1 MIKKNPNNTQV
12 PDLNERDYVPR
23 VDCSL
28 QNGTALQSDSAQSSH
43 DTTSDK
49 AVRLAIDSSNPSSI
63 TIKAPAQAI
72 HDHCSSSSSSANTS
86 NSSCAFVSS
95 PSCANV
101 SSPSCENNAAH
112 ACVSSS
118 SANGAAHACLSS
130 SSAKDASCVAGTCN
144 QASLVEII
152 KPYDHAHSS
161 VYGTNKPLTS
171 LLDSN
176 ASIDVEPLVEQL
188 IDTCPLYDEDITSN
202 TTAPAVLQ
210 SDINCLSDLINRL
223 GDNSGITASIGIAN
237 EKPESSSVYHTVQ
250 TALNARENE
259 NDILSEKRMRALEK
273 AKRFSSTKDERTSR
287 DSKNKDDN
295 NAASD
300 DTAASSSASSK
311 KRLETGMRAQYSFDL
326 NNTFPGFGIY
336 DIRKRG
342 FFLDKHAVAILDL
355 DPSFIST
362 WVSPRSVLRILGRE
376 VTHKIFAYTRTLRDT
391 NKEFINPC
399 LAHGN
404 NVCPYTEDNPEYS
417 TSGGVDD
424 LTVEDLAGGP
434 AAKPIIDDPNEL
446 LCAIGCPVHEIR
458 QINAQAESIATSLV
472 DAISEPVETSDS
484 AKNSNTQSNANIFD
498 TLFHNGPY
506 ENMPSI
512 EHKSSENHYVYGTS
526 FVTGHHAKI
535 NYTSNDALPVNFDS
549 VASNMQYSAL
559 TSKNLNSKQ
568 TNNKPKSNL
577 GFRFGLFGV
586 TPRPSKAQD
595 PTAIMPE
602 TKCTEVAKSHLE
614 LTHSNGNLYR
624 RYDSVYLPGEH
635 SRDRASF
642 AIFLTHGKDAGS
654 KIYIKL
660 NALFEG
666 ECLSHITMTFTRVAS
681 YLFAMLPHVAA
692 ESASFDWLTSTG
704 EFVFGSNYYS
714 MLGYKPDDPR
724 AKAIRYNW
732 HSTVVHP
739 DDKEVLKEQS
749 RLILSESHGDNFEFL
764 YRSRCRNGSYIWTK
778 SIGTVIARNEQKL
791 ATRILGIN
799 ININRVIE
807 GYENLQSKVFTDI
820 LTGLKNRTYL
830 TTHLPEIIA
839 NTRGQL
845 SVIFTDVTAL
855 KAYND
860 YLGHT
865 VGDRLLCSAAIL
877 INSVIDI
884 PSELIRISGDEIVC
898 LLPDCNEEQA
908 ASVVNKLDA
917 AVKEYNINA
926 PVRMPVF
933 FSCGANTTDLSEFT
947 NKELSKSDLHS
958 AMEKI
963 HLAIQEADKIMQVNK
978 KAAHEEHY
986 NLVKAYIEQSLKQK
1000 VEFNDKRLFA

>member
-12 PDLNERDYVPR
+12 PDLNERDDVPR

-28 QNGTALQSDSAQSSH
+28 QNGTALQSDNAQSSH

-49 AVRLAIDSSNPSSI
+49 AVRLAIDSQNPSSI

-72 HDHCSSSSSSANTS
+72 QYHC
-86 NSSCAFVSS
+86 CA
-95 PSCANV
+95 
-101 SSPSCENNAAH
+101 
-112 ACVSSS
+112 
-118 SANGAAHACLSS
+118 SS
-130 SSAKDASCVAGTCN
+130 SSAKDASCVATTCD
-144 QASLVEII
+144 QASLVEVI
-152 KPYDHAHSS
+152 KPYDYAHSS

-171 LLDSN
+171 LLDSK
-176 ASIDVEPLVEQL
+176 ASIDVEPIVEQL

-210 SDINCLSDLINRL
+210 SDINCLSDLINGL

-237 EKPESSSVYHTVQ
+237 ENPDSSSVYHTVQ

-259 NDILSEKRMRALEK
+259 NGILSEKRKRALEK
-273 AKRFSSTKDERTSR
+273 AKRFSSTKDKRTSR
-287 DSKNKDDN
+287 DSKNKDKDN

-300 DTAASSSASSK
+300 DNAASSSTSSK
-311 KRLETGMRAQYSFDL
+311 KRLETGMRAQYSFDR
-326 NNTFPGFGIY
+326 NITFPGFGIY

-446 LCAIGCPVHEIR
+446 LHAIGCPVHEIR
-458 QINAQAESIATSLV
+458 QIKARSESIATSLI
-472 DAISEPVETSDS
+472 DAISEPVDTSDS

-512 EHKSSENHYVYGTS
+512 EHKSTENNSVYGTN

-642 AIFLTHGKDAGS
+642 AVFLTHGKDAGS

-704 EFVFGSNYYS
+704 ECVFGSNYYS

-732 HSTVVHP
+732 HRTVVHP
-739 DDKEVLKEQS
+739 DDKEVLKKQS
-749 RLILSESHGDNFEFL
+749 RLVLSEAHGDNFEFL

-799 ININRVIE
+799 IDINRVIE

-877 INSVIDI
+877 INSVIDM

-908 ASVVNKLDA
+908 ASLVNKLDA

-978 KAAHEEHY
+978 KAAHDEHY
-986 NLVKAYIEQSLKQK
+986 NLVKAYIEQALKQK

>member
-1 MIKKNPNNTQV
+1 MIKKNQNNTQV
-12 PDLNERDYVPR
+12 PDLNERDDVPR

-72 HDHCSSSSSSANTS
+72 HDHCYASSSSANTS

-95 PSCANV
+95 PSCANA
-101 SSPSCENNAAH
+101 SSSSCENNAAH

-118 SANGAAHACLSS
+118 SANDAAHACLSS
-130 SSAKDASCVAGTCN
+130 SSAKDASCVATTCN
-144 QASLVEII
+144 QASLVENI

-210 SDINCLSDLINRL
+210 SDINCLRDLINGL
-223 GDNSGITASIGIAN
+223 DDNSGITASIGIAN

-273 AKRFSSTKDERTSR
+273 AKRFSSTKDKRTSR

-446 LCAIGCPVHEIR
+446 LRAIGCPVHEIR

-559 TSKNLNSKQ
+559 ASKNLNCKQ

-704 EFVFGSNYYS
+704 ECVFGSNYYS
-714 MLGYKPDDPR
+714 MLGYKPDEPR

-1000 VEFNDKRLFA
+1000 IEFNDKRLFA

>member
-12 PDLNERDYVPR
+12 PDLNERDDVPR

-28 QNGTALQSDSAQSSH
+28 QNGTALQSDNAQSSH

-49 AVRLAIDSSNPSSI
+49 AVRLAIDSKNPSSI

-72 HDHCSSSSSSANTS
+72 QDHCCA
-86 NSSCAFVSS
+86 SSC
-95 PSCANV
+95 
-101 SSPSCENNAAH
+101 
-112 ACVSSS
+112 
-118 SANGAAHACLSS
+118 
-130 SSAKDASCVAGTCN
+130 SAKDASCVATTCD
-144 QASLVEII
+144 QASLVEVI
-152 KPYDHAHSS
+152 KPYDYAHSS

-171 LLDSN
+171 LLDSK
-176 ASIDVEPLVEQL
+176 ASIDVEPIVEQL

-210 SDINCLSDLINRL
+210 SDINCLSDLINGL

-237 EKPESSSVYHTVQ
+237 ENPDSSSVYHTVQ

-259 NDILSEKRMRALEK
+259 NGILSEKRKRALEK
-273 AKRFSSTKDERTSR
+273 AKRFSSTKDKRTSR
-287 DSKNKDDN
+287 DSKNKDKDN

-300 DTAASSSASSK
+300 DNAASSSTSSK
-311 KRLETGMRAQYSFDL
+311 KRLETGMRAQYSFDR
-326 NNTFPGFGIY
+326 NITFPGFGIY

-446 LCAIGCPVHEIR
+446 LHAIGCPVHEIR
-458 QINAQAESIATSLV
+458 QIKARSESIATSLI
-472 DAISEPVETSDS
+472 DAISEPVDTSDS

-512 EHKSSENHYVYGTS
+512 EHKSTENHSVYGTN

-568 TNNKPKSNL
+568 TNNNKPKSNL

-642 AIFLTHGKDAGS
+642 AVFLTHGKDAGS

-704 EFVFGSNYYS
+704 ECVFGSNYYS

-732 HSTVVHP
+732 HRTVVHP
-739 DDKEVLKEQS
+739 DDKEVLKKQS
-749 RLILSESHGDNFEFL
+749 RLVLSEAHRDNFEFL

-799 ININRVIE
+799 IDINRVIE

-877 INSVIDI
+877 INSVIDM

-908 ASVVNKLDA
+908 ASLVNKLDA

-978 KAAHEEHY
+978 KAAHDEHY
-986 NLVKAYIEQSLKQK
+986 NLVKAYIEQALKQK

>member
-12 PDLNERDYVPR
+12 PDLNERDDVPR

-28 QNGTALQSDSAQSSH
+28 QNGTALQCDNAQSSH

-49 AVRLAIDSSNPSSI
+49 AVRLAIDSQNPSSI

-72 HDHCSSSSSSANTS
+72 QDHCCA
-86 NSSCAFVSS
+86 SSC
-95 PSCANV
+95 
-101 SSPSCENNAAH
+101 
-112 ACVSSS
+112 
-118 SANGAAHACLSS
+118 
-130 SSAKDASCVAGTCN
+130 SAKDASCVATTCD
-144 QASLVEII
+144 QASLVEVI
-152 KPYDHAHSS
+152 KPYDYAHSS

-171 LLDSN
+171 LLDSK
-176 ASIDVEPLVEQL
+176 ASIDVEPIVEQL

-210 SDINCLSDLINRL
+210 SDINCLSDLINGL

-237 EKPESSSVYHTVQ
+237 ENPDSSSVYHTVQ

-259 NDILSEKRMRALEK
+259 NGILSEKRKRALEK
-273 AKRFSSTKDERTSR
+273 AKRFSSTKDKRTSR
-287 DSKNKDDN
+287 DSKNKDKDN
-295 NAASD
+295 NAVSD
-300 DTAASSSASSK
+300 DNAASSSTSSK
-311 KRLETGMRAQYSFDL
+311 KRLETGMRAQYSFDR
-326 NNTFPGFGIY
+326 NITFPGFGIY

-446 LCAIGCPVHEIR
+446 LHAIGCPVHEIR
-458 QINAQAESIATSLV
+458 QIKARSESIATSLI
-472 DAISEPVETSDS
+472 DAISEPADTSDS

-512 EHKSSENHYVYGTS
+512 EHKSTENNSVYGTN

-568 TNNKPKSNL
+568 TNNNKPKSNL

-642 AIFLTHGKDAGS
+642 AVFLTHGKDAGS

-666 ECLSHITMTFTRVAS
+666 DCLSHIAMTFTRVAS

-704 EFVFGSNYYS
+704 ECVFGSNYYS

-732 HSTVVHP
+732 HRTVVHP
-739 DDKEVLKEQS
+739 DDKEVLKKQS
-749 RLILSESHGDNFEFL
+749 RLVLSEAHGDNFEFL

-799 ININRVIE
+799 IDINRVIE

-877 INSVIDI
+877 INSVIDM

-908 ASVVNKLDA
+908 ASLVNKLDA

-978 KAAHEEHY
+978 KAAHDEHY

>member
-1 MIKKNPNNTQV
+1 MIKKNQNNTQV
-12 PDLNERDYVPR
+12 PDLNERDDVPR

-72 HDHCSSSSSSANTS
+72 HDHCYASSSSANTS

-95 PSCANV
+95 PSCANA
-101 SSPSCENNAAH
+101 SSSSCENNAAH

-118 SANGAAHACLSS
+118 SANDATHACLSS
-130 SSAKDASCVAGTCN
+130 SSTKDASCVATTCN
-144 QASLVEII
+144 QASLVENI

-210 SDINCLSDLINRL
+210 SDINCLSDLINGL
-223 GDNSGITASIGIAN
+223 DDNSGITASIGIAN

-273 AKRFSSTKDERTSR
+273 AKRFSSTKDKRTSR

-446 LCAIGCPVHEIR
+446 LRAIGCPVHEIR

-498 TLFHNGPY
+498 TLFHNGSY

-559 TSKNLNSKQ
+559 TSKNLNCKQ

-704 EFVFGSNYYS
+704 ECVFGSNYYS
-714 MLGYKPDDPR
+714 MLGYKPDEPR

>member
-1 MIKKNPNNTQV
+1 MIKKNQNNTQV
-12 PDLNERDYVPR
+12 PDLNERDDVPR

-49 AVRLAIDSSNPSSI
+49 AVRLAIDSQNPSSI

-72 HDHCSSSSSSANTS
+72 HDHCYASSSSANTS

-95 PSCANV
+95 PSCANA
-101 SSPSCENNAAH
+101 SSSSCENNAAH

-118 SANGAAHACLSS
+118 SANDAAHACLSS
-130 SSAKDASCVAGTCN
+130 SSAKDASCVATTCN
-144 QASLVEII
+144 QASLVENI

-210 SDINCLSDLINRL
+210 SDINCLRDLINGL
-223 GDNSGITASIGIAN
+223 DDNSGITASIGIAN

-273 AKRFSSTKDERTSR
+273 AKRFSSTKDKRTSR

-446 LCAIGCPVHEIR
+446 LRAIGCPVHEIR

-559 TSKNLNSKQ
+559 ASKNLNCKQ

-704 EFVFGSNYYS
+704 ECVFGSNYYS
-714 MLGYKPDDPR
+714 MLGYKPDEPR

-1000 VEFNDKRLFA
+1000 IEFNDKRLFA

>member
-12 PDLNERDYVPR
+12 PDLNERDDVPR

-28 QNGTALQSDSAQSSH
+28 QNGTALQSDNAQSSH

-49 AVRLAIDSSNPSSI
+49 AVRLAIDSQNPSSI
-63 TIKAPAQAI
+63 TIKAPAQDI
-72 HDHCSSSSSSANTS
+72 QDHCCA
-86 NSSCAFVSS
+86 SSC
-95 PSCANV
+95 
-101 SSPSCENNAAH
+101 
-112 ACVSSS
+112 
-118 SANGAAHACLSS
+118 
-130 SSAKDASCVAGTCN
+130 SAKDASCVATTCD
-144 QASLVEII
+144 QASLVEVI
-152 KPYDHAHSS
+152 KPYDYAHSS

-171 LLDSN
+171 LLDSK
-176 ASIDVEPLVEQL
+176 ASIDVEPIVEQL

-202 TTAPAVLQ
+202 TTATAVLQ
-210 SDINCLSDLINRL
+210 SDINCLSDLINGL

-237 EKPESSSVYHTVQ
+237 ENPDSSSVYHTVQ

-259 NDILSEKRMRALEK
+259 NGILSEKRKRALEK
-273 AKRFSSTKDERTSR
+273 AKRFSSTKDKRTSR
-287 DSKNKDDN
+287 DSKNKDKDN

-300 DTAASSSASSK
+300 DNAASSSTSSK
-311 KRLETGMRAQYSFDL
+311 KRLETGMRAQYSFDR
-326 NNTFPGFGIY
+326 NITFPGFGIY

-446 LCAIGCPVHEIR
+446 LHAIGCPVHEIR
-458 QINAQAESIATSLV
+458 QIKARSESIATSLI
-472 DAISEPVETSDS
+472 DAISEPADTSDS

-512 EHKSSENHYVYGTS
+512 EHKSTENNSVYGTN

-568 TNNKPKSNL
+568 TNNNKPKSNL

-642 AIFLTHGKDAGS
+642 AVFLTHGKDAGS

-704 EFVFGSNYYS
+704 ECVFGSNYYS

-732 HSTVVHP
+732 HRTVVHP
-739 DDKEVLKEQS
+739 DDKEVLKKQS
-749 RLILSESHGDNFEFL
+749 RLVLSEAHGDNFEFL

-799 ININRVIE
+799 IDINRVIE

-877 INSVIDI
+877 INSVIDM

-908 ASVVNKLDA
+908 ASLVNKLDA

-978 KAAHEEHY
+978 KAAHDEHY
-986 NLVKAYIEQSLKQK
+986 NLVKAYIEQALKQK

>member
-12 PDLNERDYVPR
+12 PDLNERDDVPR

-28 QNGTALQSDSAQSSH
+28 QNGTALQSDNAQSSH

-49 AVRLAIDSSNPSSI
+49 AVRLAIDSKNPSSI

-72 HDHCSSSSSSANTS
+72 QDHCCA
-86 NSSCAFVSS
+86 SSC
-95 PSCANV
+95 
-101 SSPSCENNAAH
+101 
-112 ACVSSS
+112 
-118 SANGAAHACLSS
+118 
-130 SSAKDASCVAGTCN
+130 SAKDASCVATTCD
-144 QASLVEII
+144 QASLVEVI
-152 KPYDHAHSS
+152 KPYDYAHSS

-171 LLDSN
+171 LLDSK
-176 ASIDVEPLVEQL
+176 ASIDVEPIVEQL

-210 SDINCLSDLINRL
+210 SDINCLSDLINGL

-237 EKPESSSVYHTVQ
+237 ENPDSSSVYHTVQ

-259 NDILSEKRMRALEK
+259 NGILSEKRKRALEK
-273 AKRFSSTKDERTSR
+273 AKRFSSTKDKRTSR
-287 DSKNKDDN
+287 DSKNKDKDN

-300 DTAASSSASSK
+300 DNAASSSTSSK
-311 KRLETGMRAQYSFDL
+311 KRLETGMRAQYSFDR
-326 NNTFPGFGIY
+326 NITFPGFGIY

-446 LCAIGCPVHEIR
+446 LHAIGCPVHEIR
-458 QINAQAESIATSLV
+458 QIKARSESIATSLI
-472 DAISEPVETSDS
+472 DAISEPVDTSDS

-512 EHKSSENHYVYGTS
+512 EHKSTENHSVYGTN

-568 TNNKPKSNL
+568 TNNNKPKSNL

-642 AIFLTHGKDAGS
+642 AVFLTHGKDAGS

-704 EFVFGSNYYS
+704 ECVFGSNYYS

-732 HSTVVHP
+732 HRTVVHP
-739 DDKEVLKEQS
+739 DDKEVLKKQS
-749 RLILSESHGDNFEFL
+749 RLVLSEAHGDNFEFL

-799 ININRVIE
+799 IDINRVIE

-877 INSVIDI
+877 INSVIDM

-908 ASVVNKLDA
+908 ASLVNKLDA

-978 KAAHEEHY
+978 KAAHDEHY
-986 NLVKAYIEQSLKQK
+986 NLVKAYIEQALKQK

>member
-12 PDLNERDYVPR
+12 PDLNERDDVLR

-28 QNGTALQSDSAQSSH
+28 QNGTALQSDNAQSSH

-49 AVRLAIDSSNPSSI
+49 AVRLAIDSSDQSSI
-63 TIKAPAQAI
+63 TIKSPEQDI
-72 HDHCSSSSSSANTS
+72 QDHCCASSSSANTS
-86 NSSCAFVSS
+86 NSSCASASS
-95 PSCANV
+95 PSCASA
-101 SSPSCENNAAH
+101 SSSSCENDADH
-112 ACVSSS
+112 ACKSS
-118 SANGAAHACLSS
+118 C
-130 SSAKDASCVAGTCN
+130 SAKDASCFATTCD
-144 QASLVEII
+144 QASLVEVI
-152 KPYDHAHSS
+152 KPYDYAHSS

-171 LLDSN
+171 LLDSK
-176 ASIDVEPLVEQL
+176 ASIDVEPIVEQL

-210 SDINCLSDLINRL
+210 SDINCLSDLINGL

-237 EKPESSSVYHTVQ
+237 ENPDSSSVYHTVQ

-259 NDILSEKRMRALEK
+259 NGILSEKRKRALEK
-273 AKRFSSTKDERTSR
+273 AKRFSSTKDKRTSR
-287 DSKNKDDN
+287 DSKNKDKDN

-300 DTAASSSASSK
+300 DNAASSSTSSK
-311 KRLETGMRAQYSFDL
+311 KRLETGMRAQYSFDR
-326 NNTFPGFGIY
+326 NITFPGFGIY

-446 LCAIGCPVHEIR
+446 LHAIGCPVHEIR
-458 QINAQAESIATSLV
+458 QIKARSESIATSLI
-472 DAISEPVETSDS
+472 DATSEPVDTSDS

-512 EHKSSENHYVYGTS
+512 EHKSTENNSVYGTN

-568 TNNKPKSNL
+568 TNNNKPKSNL

-642 AIFLTHGKDAGS
+642 AVFLTHGKDAGS

-704 EFVFGSNYYS
+704 ECVFGSNYYS

-732 HSTVVHP
+732 HRTVVHP
-739 DDKEVLKEQS
+739 DDKEVLKKQS
-749 RLILSESHGDNFEFL
+749 RLVLSEAHGDNFEFL

-799 ININRVIE
+799 IDINRVIE

-877 INSVIDI
+877 INSVIDM

-908 ASVVNKLDA
+908 ASLVNKLDA

-986 NLVKAYIEQSLKQK
+986 NLVKAYIEQALKQK

>member
-12 PDLNERDYVPR
+12 PDLNERDDVPR

-28 QNGTALQSDSAQSSH
+28 QNGTALQSDNAQSSH

-49 AVRLAIDSSNPSSI
+49 AVRLAIDSSSPSST
-63 TIKAPAQAI
+63 TIKAPAQDI
-72 HDHCSSSSSSANTS
+72 QDHCCASSCSANTS
-86 NSSCAFVSS
+86 NSSCASASS
-95 PSCANV
+95 PSCASA
-101 SSPSCENNAAH
+101 SSSSCVNDAAH
-112 ACVSSS
+112 ASGSSS
-118 SANGAAHACLSS
+118 SANDA
-130 SSAKDASCVAGTCN
+130 SSAAGVCD
-144 QASLVEII
+144 QASLVEVI
-152 KPYDHAHSS
+152 KPYDYAHSS

-171 LLDSN
+171 LLDSK
-176 ASIDVEPLVEQL
+176 ASIDVEPIVEQL

-210 SDINCLSDLINRL
+210 SDINCLSDLINGL

-237 EKPESSSVYHTVQ
+237 ENPDSSSVYHTVQ

-259 NDILSEKRMRALEK
+259 NGILSEKRKRALEK
-273 AKRFSSTKDERTSR
+273 AKRFSSTKDKRTSR
-287 DSKNKDDN
+287 DSKNKDKDN

-300 DTAASSSASSK
+300 DNAASSSTSSK
-311 KRLETGMRAQYSFDL
+311 KRLETGMRAQYSFDR
-326 NNTFPGFGIY
+326 NITFPGFGIY

-446 LCAIGCPVHEIR
+446 LHAIGCPVHEIR
-458 QINAQAESIATSLV
+458 QIKARSESIATSLI
-472 DAISEPVETSDS
+472 DAISEPVDTSDS
-484 AKNSNTQSNANIFD
+484 TKNSNTQSNANIFD

-512 EHKSSENHYVYGTS
+512 EHKSTENHSVYGTN

-568 TNNKPKSNL
+568 TNNNKPKSNL

-642 AIFLTHGKDAGS
+642 AVFLTHGKDAGS

-704 EFVFGSNYYS
+704 ECVFGSNYYS

-732 HSTVVHP
+732 HRTVVHP
-739 DDKEVLKEQS
+739 DDKEVLKKQS
-749 RLILSESHGDNFEFL
+749 RLVLSEAHGDNFEFL

-778 SIGTVIARNEQKL
+778 SIGTVIARNDQKL

-799 ININRVIE
+799 IDINRVIE

-877 INSVIDI
+877 INSVIDM

-908 ASVVNKLDA
+908 ASLVNKLNA

-978 KAAHEEHY
+978 KAAHDEHY

>member
-12 PDLNERDYVPR
+12 PDLNERDDVPR

-49 AVRLAIDSSNPSSI
+49 AVRLAIDSQNPSSI
-63 TIKAPAQAI
+63 TIKAPAQDI
-72 HDHCSSSSSSANTS
+72 QDHCCA
-86 NSSCAFVSS
+86 SSC
-95 PSCANV
+95 
-101 SSPSCENNAAH
+101 
-112 ACVSSS
+112 
-118 SANGAAHACLSS
+118 
-130 SSAKDASCVAGTCN
+130 SAKDASCVATTCD
-144 QASLVEII
+144 QASLVEVI
-152 KPYDHAHSS
+152 KPYDYAHSS

-171 LLDSN
+171 LLDSK
-176 ASIDVEPLVEQL
+176 ASIDVEPIVEQL

-210 SDINCLSDLINRL
+210 SDINCLSDLINGL

-237 EKPESSSVYHTVQ
+237 ENPDSSSVYHTVQ

-259 NDILSEKRMRALEK
+259 NGILSEKRKRALEK
-273 AKRFSSTKDERTSR
+273 AKRFSSTKDKRTSR
-287 DSKNKDDN
+287 DSKNKDKDN

-300 DTAASSSASSK
+300 DNAASSSTSSK
-311 KRLETGMRAQYSFDL
+311 KRLETGMRAQYSFDR
-326 NNTFPGFGIY
+326 NITFPGFGIY

-446 LCAIGCPVHEIR
+446 LHAIGCPVHEIR
-458 QINAQAESIATSLV
+458 QIKARSESIATSLI
-472 DAISEPVETSDS
+472 DAISEPVDTSDS

-512 EHKSSENHYVYGTS
+512 EHKSTENNSVYGTN

-568 TNNKPKSNL
+568 TNNNKPKSNL

-642 AIFLTHGKDAGS
+642 AVFLTHGKDAGS

-704 EFVFGSNYYS
+704 ECVFGSNYYS

-732 HSTVVHP
+732 HRTVVHP
-739 DDKEVLKEQS
+739 DDKEVLKKQS
-749 RLILSESHGDNFEFL
+749 RLVLSEAHGDNFEFL

-778 SIGTVIARNEQKL
+778 SIGTVIARNDQKL

-799 ININRVIE
+799 IDINRVIE

-877 INSVIDI
+877 INSVIDM

-908 ASVVNKLDA
+908 ASLVNKLDA

-963 HLAIQEADKIMQVNK
+963 HLAIQEADKIMQINK
-978 KAAHEEHY
+978 KAAHDEHY
-986 NLVKAYIEQSLKQK
+986 NLVKAYIEQALKQK

>member
-1 MIKKNPNNTQV
+1 MIKKNQNNTQV
-12 PDLNERDYVPR
+12 PDLNERDDVPR

-49 AVRLAIDSSNPSSI
+49 AVRLAIDSQNPSSI

-72 HDHCSSSSSSANTS
+72 HDHCYASSSSANTS

-95 PSCANV
+95 PSCANA
-101 SSPSCENNAAH
+101 SSSSCENNTAH

-118 SANGAAHACLSS
+118 SANDAAHACLSS
-130 SSAKDASCVAGTCN
+130 SSAKDASCVATTCN
-144 QASLVEII
+144 QASLVENI

-210 SDINCLSDLINRL
+210 SDINCLSDLINGL
-223 GDNSGITASIGIAN
+223 DDNSGITASIGIAN

-273 AKRFSSTKDERTSR
+273 AKRFSSTKDKRTSR

-446 LCAIGCPVHEIR
+446 LRAIGCPVHEIR

-506 ENMPSI
+506 ENLPSI

-559 TSKNLNSKQ
+559 TSKNLNCKQ

-704 EFVFGSNYYS
+704 ECVFGSNYYS
-714 MLGYKPDDPR
+714 MLGYKPDEPR

-947 NKELSKSDLHS
+947 NKELSKSDLHN

-986 NLVKAYIEQSLKQK
+986 NLVKAYIEQSLKHK
-1000 VEFNDKRLFA
+1000 IEFNDKRLFA

>member
-12 PDLNERDYVPR
+12 PDLNERDDVPR

-28 QNGTALQSDSAQSSH
+28 QNGTALQSGN

-49 AVRLAIDSSNPSSI
+49 AVRLAIDSQNPSSI

-72 HDHCSSSSSSANTS
+72 HDHCCASSSSANTS
-86 NSSCAFVSS
+86 NSSCASS
-95 PSCANV
+95 SSTSCASA
-101 SSPSCENNAAH
+101 SSSSCENNAAH
-112 ACVSSS
+112 ACKSSS
-118 SANGAAHACLSS
+118 STDADSCAAGVC
-130 SSAKDASCVAGTCN
+130 D
-144 QASLVEII
+144 QASLVEVI
-152 KPYDHAHSS
+152 KPYDYAHSS

-171 LLDSN
+171 LLDSK
-176 ASIDVEPLVEQL
+176 ASINVEPIVEQL
-188 IDTCPLYDEDITSN
+188 VDTCPLYDEDITSN

-210 SDINCLSDLINRL
+210 SDINCLSDLINGL

-237 EKPESSSVYHTVQ
+237 ENPDSSSVYHTVQ

-259 NDILSEKRMRALEK
+259 NGILSEKRMRALEK
-273 AKRFSSTKDERTSR
+273 AKRFSSTKDKRTSR
-287 DSKNKDDN
+287 DSKNKDKDN
-295 NAASD
+295 NAESE

-311 KRLETGMRAQYSFDL
+311 KCLETGMKAQYSFDR
-326 NNTFPGFGIY
+326 NITFPGFGIY

-342 FFLDKHAVAILDL
+342 FFLDKHAVTLLDL

-446 LCAIGCPVHEIR
+446 LHAIGCPVHEIR
-458 QINAQAESIATSLV
+458 QIKARSESIATSLI
-472 DAISEPVETSDS
+472 DAISEPVDTSNS

-512 EHKSSENHYVYGTS
+512 EHKSTENNSVYGTN
-526 FVTGHHAKI
+526 FVTGYHAKI

-642 AIFLTHGKDAGS
+642 AVFLTHGKDAGS

-704 EFVFGSNYYS
+704 ECVFGSNYYS

-732 HSTVVHP
+732 YRTVVHP
-739 DDKEVLKEQS
+739 DDKEVLKKQS
-749 RLILSESHGDNFEFL
+749 RLVLSEAHGDNFEFL

-1000 VEFNDKRLFA
+1000 IEFNDKRLFA

>member
-12 PDLNERDYVPR
+12 PDLNERDDVPR

-28 QNGTALQSDSAQSSH
+28 QNGTALQSDNAQSSH

-49 AVRLAIDSSNPSSI
+49 AVRLAIDSQNPSSI
-63 TIKAPAQAI
+63 TIKAPAQDI
-72 HDHCSSSSSSANTS
+72 QDHCCA
-86 NSSCAFVSS
+86 SSC
-95 PSCANV
+95 
-101 SSPSCENNAAH
+101 
-112 ACVSSS
+112 
-118 SANGAAHACLSS
+118 
-130 SSAKDASCVAGTCN
+130 SAKDASCAAGVCD
-144 QASLVEII
+144 QASLVEVI
-152 KPYDHAHSS
+152 KPYDYAHSS

-171 LLDSN
+171 LLDSK
-176 ASIDVEPLVEQL
+176 ASIDVEPIVEQL

-210 SDINCLSDLINRL
+210 SDINCLSDLINGL

-237 EKPESSSVYHTVQ
+237 ENPDSSSVYHTVQ

-259 NDILSEKRMRALEK
+259 NGILSEKRKRALEK
-273 AKRFSSTKDERTSR
+273 AKRFSSTKDKRTSR
-287 DSKNKDDN
+287 DSKNKDKDN

-300 DTAASSSASSK
+300 DNAASSSTSSK
-311 KRLETGMRAQYSFDL
+311 KRLETGMRAQYSFDR
-326 NNTFPGFGIY
+326 NITFPGFGIY

-446 LCAIGCPVHEIR
+446 LHAIGCPVHEIR
-458 QINAQAESIATSLV
+458 QIKARSESIATSLI
-472 DAISEPVETSDS
+472 DAISEPVDTSDS

-512 EHKSSENHYVYGTS
+512 EHKSTENNSVYGTN

-568 TNNKPKSNL
+568 TNNNKPKSNL

-642 AIFLTHGKDAGS
+642 AVFLTHGKDAGS

-704 EFVFGSNYYS
+704 ECVFGSNYYS

-732 HSTVVHP
+732 HRTVVHP
-739 DDKEVLKEQS
+739 DDKEVLKKQS
-749 RLILSESHGDNFEFL
+749 RLVLSEAHGDNFEFL

-799 ININRVIE
+799 IDINRVIE

-877 INSVIDI
+877 INSVIDM

-908 ASVVNKLDA
+908 ASLVNKLDA

>member
-12 PDLNERDYVPR
+12 PDLNERDDVPR

-28 QNGTALQSDSAQSSH
+28 QNGTALQSDNAQSSH

-49 AVRLAIDSSNPSSI
+49 AVRLAIDSQNPSSI
-63 TIKAPAQAI
+63 TIKAPAQDI
-72 HDHCSSSSSSANTS
+72 QDHCCA
-86 NSSCAFVSS
+86 SSC
-95 PSCANV
+95 
-101 SSPSCENNAAH
+101 
-112 ACVSSS
+112 
-118 SANGAAHACLSS
+118 
-130 SSAKDASCVAGTCN
+130 SAKDASCVATTCD
-144 QASLVEII
+144 QASLVEVI
-152 KPYDHAHSS
+152 KPYDYAHSS

-171 LLDSN
+171 LLDSK
-176 ASIDVEPLVEQL
+176 ASIDVEPIVEQL

-210 SDINCLSDLINRL
+210 SDINCLSDLINGL

-237 EKPESSSVYHTVQ
+237 ENPDSSSVYHTVQ

-259 NDILSEKRMRALEK
+259 NGILSEKRKRALEK
-273 AKRFSSTKDERTSR
+273 AKRFSSTKDKRTSR
-287 DSKNKDDN
+287 DSKNKDKDN

-300 DTAASSSASSK
+300 DNAASSSTSSK
-311 KRLETGMRAQYSFDL
+311 KRLETGMRAQYSFDR
-326 NNTFPGFGIY
+326 NITFPGFGIY

-446 LCAIGCPVHEIR
+446 LHAIGCPVHEIR
-458 QINAQAESIATSLV
+458 QIKARSESIATSLI
-472 DAISEPVETSDS
+472 DAISEPVDTSDS

-512 EHKSSENHYVYGTS
+512 EHKSTENNSVYGTN

-568 TNNKPKSNL
+568 TNNNKPKSNL

-642 AIFLTHGKDAGS
+642 AVFLTHGKDAGS

-704 EFVFGSNYYS
+704 ECVFGSNYYS

-732 HSTVVHP
+732 HRTVVHP
-739 DDKEVLKEQS
+739 DDKEVLKKQS
-749 RLILSESHGDNFEFL
+749 RLVLSEAHGDNFEFL

-778 SIGTVIARNEQKL
+778 SIGTVIARNDQKL

-799 ININRVIE
+799 IDINRVIE

-877 INSVIDI
+877 INSVIDM

-908 ASVVNKLDA
+908 ASLVNKLDA

-978 KAAHEEHY
+978 KAAHDEHY

>member
-12 PDLNERDYVPR
+12 PDLNERDDVPR

-28 QNGTALQSDSAQSSH
+28 QNGTALQSDNAQSSH

-49 AVRLAIDSSNPSSI
+49 AVRLAIDSQNPSSI
-63 TIKAPAQAI
+63 TLKAPAQAI
-72 HDHCSSSSSSANTS
+72 HDHCYASSSSANTS
-86 NSSCAFVSS
+86 NSSFASASS
-95 PSCANV
+95 S
-101 SSPSCENNAAH
+101 SCENNAAH
-112 ACVSSS
+112 ACKSSS
-118 SANGAAHACLSS
+118 STDADSCAAGVC
-130 SSAKDASCVAGTCN
+130 D
-144 QASLVEII
+144 QASLVEVI
-152 KPYDHAHSS
+152 KPYDYAHSS

-171 LLDSN
+171 LLDSK
-176 ASIDVEPLVEQL
+176 ASINVEPIVEQL
-188 IDTCPLYDEDITSN
+188 VDTCPLYDEDITSN

-210 SDINCLSDLINRL
+210 SDINCLSDLINGL

-237 EKPESSSVYHTVQ
+237 ENPDSSSVYHTVQ

-259 NDILSEKRMRALEK
+259 NGILSEKRMRALEK
-273 AKRFSSTKDERTSR
+273 AKRFSSTKDKRTSR
-287 DSKNKDDN
+287 DSKNKDKDN
-295 NAASD
+295 NAESE

-311 KRLETGMRAQYSFDL
+311 KRLETGMKAQYSFDR
-326 NNTFPGFGIY
+326 NITFPGFGIY

-342 FFLDKHAVAILDL
+342 FFLDKHAVTLLDL

-446 LCAIGCPVHEIR
+446 LHAIGCPVHEIR
-458 QINAQAESIATSLV
+458 QIKARSESIATNLI
-472 DAISEPVETSDS
+472 DAISEPVDTSNS

-512 EHKSSENHYVYGTS
+512 EHKSTENNSVYGTN
-526 FVTGHHAKI
+526 FVTGYHAKI

-642 AIFLTHGKDAGS
+642 AVFLTHGKDAGS

-704 EFVFGSNYYS
+704 ECVFGSNYYS

-732 HSTVVHP
+732 YRTVVHP
-739 DDKEVLKEQS
+739 DDKEVLKKQS
-749 RLILSESHGDNFEFL
+749 RLVLSEAHGDNFEFL

-1000 VEFNDKRLFA
+1000 IEFNDKRLFA

>member
-12 PDLNERDYVPR
+12 PDLNERDDVPR

-28 QNGTALQSDSAQSSH
+28 QNGTALQSDNAQSSH

-49 AVRLAIDSSNPSSI
+49 AVRLAIDSKNPSSI

-72 HDHCSSSSSSANTS
+72 QDHCCA
-86 NSSCAFVSS
+86 SSC
-95 PSCANV
+95 
-101 SSPSCENNAAH
+101 
-112 ACVSSS
+112 
-118 SANGAAHACLSS
+118 
-130 SSAKDASCVAGTCN
+130 SAKDASCVATTCD
-144 QASLVEII
+144 QASLVEVI
-152 KPYDHAHSS
+152 KPYDYAHSS

-171 LLDSN
+171 LLDSK
-176 ASIDVEPLVEQL
+176 ASIDVEPIVEQL

-210 SDINCLSDLINRL
+210 SDINCLSDLINGL

-237 EKPESSSVYHTVQ
+237 ENPDSSSVYHTVQ

-259 NDILSEKRMRALEK
+259 NGILSEKRKRALEK
-273 AKRFSSTKDERTSR
+273 AKRFSSTKDKRTSR
-287 DSKNKDDN
+287 DSKNKDKDN

-300 DTAASSSASSK
+300 DNAASSSTSSK
-311 KRLETGMRAQYSFDL
+311 KRLETGMRAQYSFDR
-326 NNTFPGFGIY
+326 NITFPGFGIY

-446 LCAIGCPVHEIR
+446 LHAIGCPVHEIR
-458 QINAQAESIATSLV
+458 QIKARSESIATSLI
-472 DAISEPVETSDS
+472 DAISEPVDTSDS

-512 EHKSSENHYVYGTS
+512 EHKSTENHSVYGTN
-526 FVTGHHAKI
+526 FVTGHHVKI

-568 TNNKPKSNL
+568 TNNNKPKSNL

-642 AIFLTHGKDAGS
+642 AVFLTHGKDAGS

-704 EFVFGSNYYS
+704 ECVFGSNYYS

-732 HSTVVHP
+732 HRTVVHP
-739 DDKEVLKEQS
+739 DDKEVLKKQS
-749 RLILSESHGDNFEFL
+749 RLVLSEAHGDNFEFL

-799 ININRVIE
+799 IDINRVIE

-877 INSVIDI
+877 INSVIDM

-908 ASVVNKLDA
+908 ESLVNKLDA

>member
-12 PDLNERDYVPR
+12 PDLNERDDVPR

-49 AVRLAIDSSNPSSI
+49 AVRLAIDSQNPSSI
-63 TIKAPAQAI
+63 TIKAPAQDI
-72 HDHCSSSSSSANTS
+72 QDHCCA
-86 NSSCAFVSS
+86 SSC
-95 PSCANV
+95 
-101 SSPSCENNAAH
+101 
-112 ACVSSS
+112 
-118 SANGAAHACLSS
+118 
-130 SSAKDASCVAGTCN
+130 SAKDASCVATTCD
-144 QASLVEII
+144 QASLVEVI
-152 KPYDHAHSS
+152 KPYDYAHSS

-171 LLDSN
+171 LLDSK
-176 ASIDVEPLVEQL
+176 ASIDVEPIVEQL

-210 SDINCLSDLINRL
+210 SDINCLSDLINGL

-237 EKPESSSVYHTVQ
+237 ENPDSSSVYHTVQ

-259 NDILSEKRMRALEK
+259 NGILSEKRKRALEK
-273 AKRFSSTKDERTSR
+273 AKRFSSTKDKRTSR
-287 DSKNKDDN
+287 DSKNKDKDN

-300 DTAASSSASSK
+300 DNAASSSTSSK
-311 KRLETGMRAQYSFDL
+311 KRLETGMRAQYSFDR
-326 NNTFPGFGIY
+326 NITFPGFGIY

-446 LCAIGCPVHEIR
+446 LHAIGCPVHEIR
-458 QINAQAESIATSLV
+458 QIKARSESIATSLI
-472 DAISEPVETSDS
+472 DAISEPVDTSDS

-512 EHKSSENHYVYGTS
+512 EHKSTENNSVYGTN

-568 TNNKPKSNL
+568 TNNNKPKSNL

-642 AIFLTHGKDAGS
+642 AVFLTHGKDAGS

-704 EFVFGSNYYS
+704 ECVFGSNYYS

-732 HSTVVHP
+732 HRTVVHP
-739 DDKEVLKEQS
+739 DDKEVLKKQS
-749 RLILSESHGDNFEFL
+749 RLVLSEAHGDNFEFL

-799 ININRVIE
+799 IDINRVIE

-877 INSVIDI
+877 INSVIDM

-908 ASVVNKLDA
+908 ASLVNKLDA

-986 NLVKAYIEQSLKQK
+986 NLVKAYIEQALKQK

>member
-1 MIKKNPNNTQV
+1 MVKKNPNNTQV
-12 PDLNERDYVPR
+12 PDLNERDDVPR

-28 QNGTALQSDSAQSSH
+28 QNGTALQSDNAQSSH
-43 DTTSDK
+43 DTTSDQ
-49 AVRLAIDSSNPSSI
+49 AVRLAIDSSSPSST
-63 TIKAPAQAI
+63 TIKAPEQDI
-72 HDHCSSSSSSANTS
+72 QDHCCASSSSANTS
-86 NSSCAFVSS
+86 NSSCASASS
-95 PSCANV
+95 PSCASA
-101 SSPSCENNAAH
+101 SSSSCENDAAH
-112 ACVSSS
+112 AS
-118 SANGAAHACLSS
+118 GSS
-130 SSAKDASCVAGTCN
+130 SSAKDASCATGVCN

-152 KPYDHAHSS
+152 KPYDYAHSS

-171 LLDSN
+171 LLDSK
-176 ASIDVEPLVEQL
+176 ASIDVEPIVEQL
-188 IDTCPLYDEDITSN
+188 VDTCPLYDEDITSN

-210 SDINCLSDLINRL
+210 SDINCLSDLINGL

-237 EKPESSSVYHTVQ
+237 ENPDSSSVYHTVQ

-259 NDILSEKRMRALEK
+259 NGILSEKRKRALEK
-273 AKRFSSTKDERTSR
+273 AKRFSSTKDKRTSR
-287 DSKNKDDN
+287 DSKNKDKDN

-300 DTAASSSASSK
+300 DNAASSSTSSK
-311 KRLETGMRAQYSFDL
+311 KRLETGMRAQYSFDR
-326 NNTFPGFGIY
+326 NITFPGFGIY

-362 WVSPRSVLRILGRE
+362 WVSPRSVLRILGRK

-446 LCAIGCPVHEIR
+446 LHAIGCPVHEIR
-458 QINAQAESIATSLV
+458 QIKARSESIATSLI
-472 DAISEPVETSDS
+472 DAISEPVDTSDS

-512 EHKSSENHYVYGTS
+512 EHKSTENNSVYGTN

-568 TNNKPKSNL
+568 TNNNKPKSNL

-642 AIFLTHGKDAGS
+642 AVFLTHGKDAGS

-704 EFVFGSNYYS
+704 ECVFGSNYYS

-732 HSTVVHP
+732 HRTVVHP
-739 DDKEVLKEQS
+739 DDKEVLKKQS
-749 RLILSESHGDNFEFL
+749 RLVLSEAHGDNFEFL

-799 ININRVIE
+799 IDINRVIE

-877 INSVIDI
+877 INSVIDM

-908 ASVVNKLDA
+908 ASLVNKLNA

-978 KAAHEEHY
+978 KAAHDEHY

>member
-1 MIKKNPNNTQV
+1 MIKKNQNNTQV
-12 PDLNERDYVPR
+12 PDLNERDDVPR

-72 HDHCSSSSSSANTS
+72 HDHCYASSSSANTS

-95 PSCANV
+95 QSCANA
-101 SSPSCENNAAH
+101 SSSSCENNAAP
-112 ACVSSS
+112 ACLSSS
-118 SANGAAHACLSS
+118 SANDAAHACLSS

-144 QASLVEII
+144 QASLVENI

-210 SDINCLSDLINRL
+210 SDINCLSDLINGL
-223 GDNSGITASIGIAN
+223 DDNSGITASIGIAN

-273 AKRFSSTKDERTSR
+273 AKRFSSTKDKRTSR

-446 LCAIGCPVHEIR
+446 LRAIGCPVHEIR

-559 TSKNLNSKQ
+559 TSKNLNCKQ

-704 EFVFGSNYYS
+704 ECVFGSNYYS
-714 MLGYKPDDPR
+714 MLGYKPDEPR

-1000 VEFNDKRLFA
+1000 IEFNDKRLFA

>member
-12 PDLNERDYVPR
+12 PDLNERDDVPR

-49 AVRLAIDSSNPSSI
+49 AVRLAIDSSDQSSI
-63 TIKAPAQAI
+63 TIKAPAQDI
-72 HDHCSSSSSSANTS
+72 QDHCCASSSSANTS
-86 NSSCAFVSS
+86 NSSCASASS
-95 PSCANV
+95 TSCANA
-101 SSPSCENNAAH
+101 SSSSCENNAAH
-112 ACVSSS
+112 ACK
-118 SANGAAHACLSS
+118 SS
-130 SSAKDASCVAGTCN
+130 SSAKDASCATGVCN

-152 KPYDHAHSS
+152 KPYDYAHSS

-171 LLDSN
+171 LLDSK
-176 ASIDVEPLVEQL
+176 ASIDVEPIVEQL
-188 IDTCPLYDEDITSN
+188 VDTCPLYDEDITSN

-210 SDINCLSDLINRL
+210 SDINCLSDLINGL

-237 EKPESSSVYHTVQ
+237 ENPDSSSVYHTVQ

-259 NDILSEKRMRALEK
+259 NGILSEKRKRALEK
-273 AKRFSSTKDERTSR
+273 AKRFSSTKDKRTSR
-287 DSKNKDDN
+287 DSKNKDKDN

-300 DTAASSSASSK
+300 DNAASSSTSSK
-311 KRLETGMRAQYSFDL
+311 KRLETGMRAQYSFDR
-326 NNTFPGFGIY
+326 NITFPGFGIY

-446 LCAIGCPVHEIR
+446 LHAIGCPVHEIR
-458 QINAQAESIATSLV
+458 QIRAQSESIATSLV

-512 EHKSSENHYVYGTS
+512 EHKSTENHSVYGTN
-526 FVTGHHAKI
+526 FVTGHHAKT

-559 TSKNLNSKQ
+559 TSKNLNRNQ

-642 AIFLTHGKDAGS
+642 AVFLTHGKDAGS

-681 YLFAMLPHVAA
+681 YLFAMLPHIAA

-704 EFVFGSNYYS
+704 ECVFGSNYYS
-714 MLGYKPDDPR
+714 MLGYKPNDPR

-732 HSTVVHP
+732 HRTVVHP

-749 RLILSESHGDNFEFL
+749 RLVLSEAHGDNFEFL

-799 ININRVIE
+799 IDINRVIE

-877 INSVIDI
+877 INSVIDM

-908 ASVVNKLDA
+908 ASLVNKLDA

-986 NLVKAYIEQSLKQK
+986 NLVKAYIEQALKQK

>member
-12 PDLNERDYVPR
+12 PDLNERDDVLR

-28 QNGTALQSDSAQSSH
+28 QNGTALQSDNAQSSH

-49 AVRLAIDSSNPSSI
+49 AVRLAIDSSDQSSI
-63 TIKAPAQAI
+63 TIKSPEQDI
-72 HDHCSSSSSSANTS
+72 QDHCCASSSSANTS
-86 NSSCAFVSS
+86 NSSCASASS
-95 PSCANV
+95 PSCASA
-101 SSPSCENNAAH
+101 SSSSCENDADH
-112 ACVSSS
+112 ACK
-118 SANGAAHACLSS
+118 SS
-130 SSAKDASCVAGTCN
+130 SSAKDASCATGVCN
-144 QASLVEII
+144 QASLVEVI
-152 KPYDHAHSS
+152 KPYDYAHSS

-171 LLDSN
+171 LLDSK
-176 ASIDVEPLVEQL
+176 ASIDVEPIVEQL
-188 IDTCPLYDEDITSN
+188 VDTCPLYDEDITSN

-210 SDINCLSDLINRL
+210 SDINCLSDLINGL

-237 EKPESSSVYHTVQ
+237 ENPDSSSVYHTVQ

-259 NDILSEKRMRALEK
+259 NGILSEKRKRALEK
-273 AKRFSSTKDERTSR
+273 AKRFSSTKDKRTSR
-287 DSKNKDDN
+287 DSKNKDKDN

-300 DTAASSSASSK
+300 DTAASSSTSSK
-311 KRLETGMRAQYSFDL
+311 KRLETGMRAQYSFDR
-326 NNTFPGFGIY
+326 NITFPGFGIY

-362 WVSPRSVLRILGRE
+362 WVSPRSVLRILGLE

-446 LCAIGCPVHEIR
+446 LHAIGCPVHEIR
-458 QINAQAESIATSLV
+458 QIKARSESIATSLI
-472 DAISEPVETSDS
+472 DAISEPVDTSDS

-512 EHKSSENHYVYGTS
+512 EHKSTENNSVYGTN
-526 FVTGHHAKI
+526 FVTGYHAKI

-568 TNNKPKSNL
+568 TNNNKPKSNL

-642 AIFLTHGKDAGS
+642 AVFLTHGKDAGS

-704 EFVFGSNYYS
+704 ECVFGSNYYS

-732 HSTVVHP
+732 HRTVVHP
-739 DDKEVLKEQS
+739 DDKEVLKKQS
-749 RLILSESHGDNFEFL
+749 RLVLSEAHGDNFEFL

-799 ININRVIE
+799 IDINRVIE

-877 INSVIDI
+877 INSVIDM

-908 ASVVNKLDA
+908 ASLVNKLDA

-978 KAAHEEHY
+978 KAAHDEHY
-986 NLVKAYIEQSLKQK
+986 NLVKAYIEQALKQK

>member
-12 PDLNERDYVPR
+12 PDLNERDDVPR
-23 VDCSL
+23 IDCSL

-49 AVRLAIDSSNPSSI
+49 AVRLAIDSSDQSSI
-63 TIKAPAQAI
+63 TIKAPAQDI
-72 HDHCSSSSSSANTS
+72 QDHC
-86 NSSCAFVSS
+86 CA
-95 PSCANV
+95 
-101 SSPSCENNAAH
+101 
-112 ACVSSS
+112 
-118 SANGAAHACLSS
+118 SS
-130 SSAKDASCVAGTCN
+130 SSAKDASCVATTCD
-144 QASLVEII
+144 QASLVEVI
-152 KPYDHAHSS
+152 KPYDYAHSS

-171 LLDSN
+171 LLDSK
-176 ASIDVEPLVEQL
+176 ASIDVEPIVEQL

-210 SDINCLSDLINRL
+210 SDINCLSDLINGL

-237 EKPESSSVYHTVQ
+237 ENPDSSSVYHTVQ

-259 NDILSEKRMRALEK
+259 NGILSEKRKRALEK
-273 AKRFSSTKDERTSR
+273 AKRFSSTKDKRTSR
-287 DSKNKDDN
+287 DSKNKDKDN

-300 DTAASSSASSK
+300 DNAASSSTSSK
-311 KRLETGMRAQYSFDL
+311 KRLETGMRAQYSFDR
-326 NNTFPGFGIY
+326 NITFPGFGIY

-446 LCAIGCPVHEIR
+446 LHAIGCPVHEIR
-458 QINAQAESIATSLV
+458 QIKARSESIATSLI
-472 DAISEPVETSDS
+472 DAISEPVDTSDS

-512 EHKSSENHYVYGTS
+512 EHKSTENHSVYGTN

-568 TNNKPKSNL
+568 TNNNKPKSNL

-642 AIFLTHGKDAGS
+642 AVFLTHGKDAGS

-704 EFVFGSNYYS
+704 ECVFGSNYYS

-732 HSTVVHP
+732 HRTVVHP
-739 DDKEVLKEQS
+739 DDKEVLKKQS
-749 RLILSESHGDNFEFL
+749 RLVLSEAHGDNFEFL

-799 ININRVIE
+799 IDINRVIE

-877 INSVIDI
+877 INSVIDM

-908 ASVVNKLDA
+908 ASLVNKLDA

>member
-12 PDLNERDYVPR
+12 PDLNERDDVPR

-49 AVRLAIDSSNPSSI
+49 AVRLAIDSQNPSSI
-63 TIKAPAQAI
+63 TIKAPAQDI
-72 HDHCSSSSSSANTS
+72 QDHC
-86 NSSCAFVSS
+86 CA
-95 PSCANV
+95 
-101 SSPSCENNAAH
+101 
-112 ACVSSS
+112 
-118 SANGAAHACLSS
+118 SS
-130 SSAKDASCVAGTCN
+130 SSAKDASCVATTCD
-144 QASLVEII
+144 QASLVEVI
-152 KPYDHAHSS
+152 KPYDYAHSS

-171 LLDSN
+171 LLDSK
-176 ASIDVEPLVEQL
+176 ASIDVEPIVEQL

-210 SDINCLSDLINRL
+210 SDINCLSDLINGL

-237 EKPESSSVYHTVQ
+237 ENPDSSSVYHTVQ

-259 NDILSEKRMRALEK
+259 NGILSEKRKRALEK
-273 AKRFSSTKDERTSR
+273 AKRFSSTKDKRTSR
-287 DSKNKDDN
+287 DSKNKDKDN

-300 DTAASSSASSK
+300 DNAASSSTSSK
-311 KRLETGMRAQYSFDL
+311 KRLETGMRAQYSFDR
-326 NNTFPGFGIY
+326 NITFPGFGIY

-446 LCAIGCPVHEIR
+446 LHAIGCPVHEIR
-458 QINAQAESIATSLV
+458 QIKARSKSIATSLI
-472 DAISEPVETSDS
+472 DAISEPVDTSDS

-512 EHKSSENHYVYGTS
+512 EHKSTENHSVYGTN

-568 TNNKPKSNL
+568 TNNNKPKSNL

-642 AIFLTHGKDAGS
+642 AVFLTHGKDAGS

-704 EFVFGSNYYS
+704 ECVFGSNYYS

-732 HSTVVHP
+732 HRTVVHP
-739 DDKEVLKEQS
+739 DDKEVLKKQS
-749 RLILSESHGDNFEFL
+749 RLVLSEAHGDNFEFL

-799 ININRVIE
+799 IDINRVIE

-877 INSVIDI
+877 INSVIDM

-908 ASVVNKLDA
+908 ASLVNKLDA

>member
-12 PDLNERDYVPR
+12 PDLNERDDVLR

-28 QNGTALQSDSAQSSH
+28 QNGTALQSDNAQRSH

-49 AVRLAIDSSNPSSI
+49 AVRLAIDSKNPSSI

-72 HDHCSSSSSSANTS
+72 HDHCCA
-86 NSSCAFVSS
+86 SSC
-95 PSCANV
+95 
-101 SSPSCENNAAH
+101 
-112 ACVSSS
+112 
-118 SANGAAHACLSS
+118 
-130 SSAKDASCVAGTCN
+130 SAKDASCVATTCD
-144 QASLVEII
+144 QASLVEVI
-152 KPYDHAHSS
+152 KPYDYAHSS

-171 LLDSN
+171 LLDSK
-176 ASIDVEPLVEQL
+176 ASIDVEPIVEQL

-210 SDINCLSDLINRL
+210 SDINCLSDLINGL

-237 EKPESSSVYHTVQ
+237 ENPDSSSVYHTVQ

-259 NDILSEKRMRALEK
+259 NGILSEKRKRALEK
-273 AKRFSSTKDERTSR
+273 AKRFSSTKDKRTSR
-287 DSKNKDDN
+287 DSKNKDKDN

-300 DTAASSSASSK
+300 DNAASSSTSSK
-311 KRLETGMRAQYSFDL
+311 KRLETGMRAQYSFDR
-326 NNTFPGFGIY
+326 NITFPGFGIY

-446 LCAIGCPVHEIR
+446 LHAIGCPVHEIR
-458 QINAQAESIATSLV
+458 QIKARSESIATSLI
-472 DAISEPVETSDS
+472 DAISEPVDTSDS

-512 EHKSSENHYVYGTS
+512 EHKSTENNSVYGTN

-568 TNNKPKSNL
+568 TNNNKPKSNL

-642 AIFLTHGKDAGS
+642 AVFLTHGKDAGS

-704 EFVFGSNYYS
+704 ECVFGSNYYS

-732 HSTVVHP
+732 HRTVVHP
-739 DDKEVLKEQS
+739 DDKEVLKKQS
-749 RLILSESHGDNFEFL
+749 RLVLSEAHGDNFEFL

-799 ININRVIE
+799 IDINRVIE

-877 INSVIDI
+877 INSVIDM

-908 ASVVNKLDA
+908 ASLVNKLDA

-978 KAAHEEHY
+978 KAAHDEHY
-986 NLVKAYIEQSLKQK
+986 NLVKAYIEQALKQK

>member
-12 PDLNERDYVPR
+12 PDLNERDNVPR

-28 QNGTALQSDSAQSSH
+28 QNGTALQSDNAQSSH

-49 AVRLAIDSSNPSSI
+49 AVRLAIDSQNPSSI
-63 TIKAPAQAI
+63 TIKAPAQDI
-72 HDHCSSSSSSANTS
+72 QDHCCASSSSANTS
-86 NSSCAFVSS
+86 NSSCASASS
-95 PSCANV
+95 SSCANA
-101 SSPSCENNAAH
+101 SSSSCENNAAH
-112 ACVSSS
+112 ACKSSS
-118 SANGAAHACLSS
+118 SIDADSCAAG
-130 SSAKDASCVAGTCN
+130 VCN
-144 QASLVEII
+144 QASLVEVI
-152 KPYDHAHSS
+152 KPYDYAHSS

-171 LLDSN
+171 LLDSK
-176 ASIDVEPLVEQL
+176 ASIDVEPIVEQL

-210 SDINCLSDLINRL
+210 SDINCLSDLINGL

-237 EKPESSSVYHTVQ
+237 ENPDSSSVYHTVQ

-259 NDILSEKRMRALEK
+259 NGILSEKRKRALEK
-273 AKRFSSTKDERTSR
+273 AKRFSSTKDKRTSR
-287 DSKNKDDN
+287 DSKNKDKDN

-300 DTAASSSASSK
+300 DNAASSNASSN
-311 KRLETGMRAQYSFDL
+311 KRLETGMRAQYSFDR
-326 NNTFPGFGIY
+326 NITFPGFGIY

-446 LCAIGCPVHEIR
+446 LHAIGCPVHEIR
-458 QINAQAESIATSLV
+458 QIKARSESIATSLI
-472 DAISEPVETSDS
+472 DAISEPVDTSDS

-512 EHKSSENHYVYGTS
+512 EHKSTENHSVYGTN

-568 TNNKPKSNL
+568 TNNNKPKSNL

-642 AIFLTHGKDAGS
+642 AVFLTHGKDAGS

-704 EFVFGSNYYS
+704 ECVFGSNYYS

-732 HSTVVHP
+732 HRTVVHP
-739 DDKEVLKEQS
+739 DDKEVLKKQS
-749 RLILSESHGDNFEFL
+749 RLVLSEAHGDNFEFL

-799 ININRVIE
+799 IDINRVIE

-877 INSVIDI
+877 INSVIDM

-908 ASVVNKLDA
+908 ASLVNKLDA

-978 KAAHEEHY
+978 KTAHEEHY

>member
-1 MIKKNPNNTQV
+1 MFKKNPNNTQV
-12 PDLNERDYVPR
+12 PDLNERDDVPR

-72 HDHCSSSSSSANTS
+72 HDHCSASSSSANTS
-86 NSSCAFVSS
+86 NSSCANVSS
-95 PSCANV
+95 PSCANA
-101 SSPSCENNAAH
+101 SSSSCENNAAH

-118 SANGAAHACLSS
+118 SA
-130 SSAKDASCVAGTCN
+130 KDASCVATTCN

-210 SDINCLSDLINRL
+210 SDINCLSDLINGL
-223 GDNSGITASIGIAN
+223 DDNSGITASIGIAN

-273 AKRFSSTKDERTSR
+273 AKRFSSTKDKRTSR

-446 LCAIGCPVHEIR
+446 LRAIGCPVHEIR

-549 VASNMQYSAL
+549 VAYNMQYSAL
-559 TSKNLNSKQ
+559 TSKNLNCKQ

-704 EFVFGSNYYS
+704 ECVFGSNYYS
-714 MLGYKPDDPR
+714 MLGYKPDEPR

-1000 VEFNDKRLFA
+1000 IEFNDKRLFA

>member
-1 MIKKNPNNTQV
+1 MVRKNPNNTQV
-12 PDLNERDYVPR
+12 PDLNERDDVPR

-49 AVRLAIDSSNPSSI
+49 AVRLAIDSLNPSST

-72 HDHCSSSSSSANTS
+72 QDHCCASSSSANTS
-86 NSSCAFVSS
+86 NSSCASASS
-95 PSCANV
+95 PSCASA
-101 SSPSCENNAAH
+101 SSSSCVNDAAH
-112 ACVSSS
+112 AS
-118 SANGAAHACLSS
+118 GSS
-130 SSAKDASCVAGTCN
+130 SSAKDASCAAGVCN
-144 QASLVEII
+144 QASLVEVI
-152 KPYDHAHSS
+152 KPYDYAHSS

-171 LLDSN
+171 LLDSK
-176 ASIDVEPLVEQL
+176 ASIDVEPIVEQL

-210 SDINCLSDLINRL
+210 SDINCLSDLINGL

-237 EKPESSSVYHTVQ
+237 ENPDSSSVYHTVQ

-259 NDILSEKRMRALEK
+259 NGILSEKRMRALEK
-273 AKRFSSTKDERTSR
+273 AKRFSSTKDKRTSR
-287 DSKNKDDN
+287 DSKNKDKDN

-311 KRLETGMRAQYSFDL
+311 KRLETGMKAQYSFDR
-326 NNTFPGFGIY
+326 NITFPGFGIY
-336 DIRKRG
+336 DVRKRG

-424 LTVEDLAGGP
+424 LTVEDLTGGP

-446 LCAIGCPVHEIR
+446 LHAIGCPVHEIR
-458 QINAQAESIATSLV
+458 QIRAQSESIATSLV

-484 AKNSNTQSNANIFD
+484 AKNSNAQSNANIFD

-512 EHKSSENHYVYGTS
+512 EHKSTENHSVYGTN
-526 FVTGHHAKI
+526 FVTGHHAKT

-549 VASNMQYSAL
+549 VASNMQYAAIA
-559 TSKNLNSKQ
+559 SKNLNRKQ

-666 ECLSHITMTFTRVAS
+666 ECLSHIAMTFTRVAS

-704 EFVFGSNYYS
+704 ECVFGSNYYS

-732 HSTVVHP
+732 HRTVVHP

-799 ININRVIE
+799 IDINRVIE

-877 INSVIDI
+877 INSVIDM

-908 ASVVNKLDA
+908 ASLVNKLDA

-963 HLAIQEADKIMQVNK
+963 HLAIQEADKIMQINK

-986 NLVKAYIEQSLKQK
+986 NLVKAYIEQALKQK

>member
-1 MIKKNPNNTQV
+1 MIKKNQNNTQV
-12 PDLNERDYVPR
+12 PDLNERDDVPR

-72 HDHCSSSSSSANTS
+72 HDHCYASSSSANTS
-86 NSSCAFVSS
+86 NSSCANVSS
-95 PSCANV
+95 PSCANA
-101 SSPSCENNAAH
+101 SSSSCENNAAH

-118 SANGAAHACLSS
+118 SAKDAAHACVSS
-130 SSAKDASCVAGTCN
+130 SSAKDASCVATTCN

-210 SDINCLSDLINRL
+210 SDINCLSDLINGL
-223 GDNSGITASIGIAN
+223 DDNSGITASIGIAN

-273 AKRFSSTKDERTSR
+273 AKRFSSTKDKRTSR

-446 LCAIGCPVHEIR
+446 LRAIGCPVHEIR

-506 ENMPSI
+506 ENLPSI

-559 TSKNLNSKQ
+559 TSKNLNCKQ

-704 EFVFGSNYYS
+704 ECVFGSNYYS
-714 MLGYKPDDPR
+714 MLGYKPDEPR

-749 RLILSESHGDNFEFL
+749 RLILSESHGDSFEFL

-1000 VEFNDKRLFA
+1000 IEFNDKRLFA

>member
-1 MIKKNPNNTQV
+1 MIKKNQNNTQV
-12 PDLNERDYVPR
+12 PDLNERDDVPR

-43 DTTSDK
+43 DTTSDR

-72 HDHCSSSSSSANTS
+72 HDHCYASSSSANTS

-95 PSCANV
+95 PSCANA
-101 SSPSCENNAAH
+101 SSSSCENNTAH

-118 SANGAAHACLSS
+118 SANDAAHACLSS
-130 SSAKDASCVAGTCN
+130 SSAKDASCVATTCN
-144 QASLVEII
+144 QASLVENI

-202 TTAPAVLQ
+202 TTAHTVLQ
-210 SDINCLSDLINRL
+210 SDINCLSDLINGL
-223 GDNSGITASIGIAN
+223 DDNSGITASIGIAN

-273 AKRFSSTKDERTSR
+273 AKRFSSTKDKRTSR

-446 LCAIGCPVHEIR
+446 LRAIGCPVHEIR

-559 TSKNLNSKQ
+559 TSKNLNCKQ

-704 EFVFGSNYYS
+704 ECIFGSNYYS
-714 MLGYKPDDPR
+714 MLGYKPDEPR

-1000 VEFNDKRLFA
+1000 IEFNDKRLFA